1 MFDLLQMEWFPAGP
15 GAALNAVGGMG
26 LMQSS
31 RMVNTLIT
39 GAFFCIKN
47 ISHSVTFAGFL

>member
-1 MFDLLQMEWFPAGP
+1 MFDLLQMEQFPTSLSAT
-15 GAALNAVGGMG
+15 LNADGGGG

-31 RMVNTLIT
+31 RMVNMFIT

-47 ISHSVTFAGFL
+47 IFLSVTFAGSL